1 MGDVTQWT
9 EGGRMSEQEGAPVQG
24 RPDVVTNP
32 ADLAAATRPFAA
44 SVFDTV
50 SREYLHYRRVFHHDP
65 SPSLD
70 TPPPESSE
78 AQQTEGARL
87 AQGALRIMPR
97 EAHAVPLIRDLVDH
111 LQWVVDIHTLTQHE
125 RTQLH
130 NLTMVFLHGVT
141 DGVQAWYVEWLHAAA
156 VKLADVTHPKYYL
169 AYPWQA
175 LLYRSPSHLAAL
187 TEAISSGSVSGIE
200 REVQHMA
207 EQLVAV
213 LRDPLGTQPKLAFMG
228 RDGERRKVLFD
239 LKTAAGLA
247 LGAYLAAETVRALTN
262 LGQPQSDLPRSVVD
276 LPSAMVPQLMTDAAS

>member
-1 MGDVTQWT
+1 
-9 EGGRMSEQEGAPVQG
+9 
-24 RPDVVTNP
+24 VVTTP

-44 SVFDTV
+44 RVFDSV
-50 SREYLHYRRVFHHDP
+50 SREYLQYRRVFHHDP
-65 SPSLD
+65 NPSLD
-70 TPPPESSE
+70 TPPPESAE

-97 EAHAVPLIRDLVDH
+97 EAQAVPLVRDLVDH

-175 LLYRSPSHLAAL
+175 LLYRSPTHLAAL
-187 TEAISSGSVSGIE
+187 TDAISSGSVTGIE

-207 EQLVAV
+207 DQLAAV
-213 LRDPLGTQPKLAFMG
+213 LHDPLGTQPKLAFMG

-247 LGAYLAAETVRALTN
+247 LGAYLAAETVRALTS
-262 LGQPQSDLPRSVVD
+262 LGRPQDDLPRSVVD
-276 LPSAMVPQLMTDAAS
+276 LPAAMAPHLVADATS

>member
-1 MGDVTQWT
+1 MSGA
-9 EGGRMSEQEGAPVQG
+9 EGVPEQG

-32 ADLAAATRPFAA
+32 EDLAVATRPFAA
-44 SVFDTV
+44 RVFDLV
-50 SREYLHYRRVFHHDP
+50 SREYLNYRRVFHHDAN
-65 SPSLD
+65 PSLD

-78 AQQTEGARL
+78 SQQTEGARL
-87 AQGALRIMPR
+87 AHGALRIMPR
-97 EAHAVPLIRDLVDH
+97 EAHAVPLVRDLIDH

-156 VKLADVTHPKYYL
+156 TRLADVTHPKYYL

-187 TEAISSGSVSGIE
+187 TEAIDGGSVAGIE

-207 EQLVAV
+207 DQLAAV

-247 LGAYLAAETVRALTN
+247 LGAYLAAETVRTLTN
-262 LGQPQSDLPRSVVD
+262 LGRPQNDLPRSVVD
-276 LPSAMVPQLMTDAAS
+276 LPSAMVPHLVADAAS